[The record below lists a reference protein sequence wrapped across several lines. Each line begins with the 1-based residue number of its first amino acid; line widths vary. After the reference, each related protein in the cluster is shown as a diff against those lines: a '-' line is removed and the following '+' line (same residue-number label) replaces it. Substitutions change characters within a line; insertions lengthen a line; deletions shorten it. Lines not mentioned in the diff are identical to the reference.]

1 MSVEI
6 LENTSEEIAD
16 ETAEESTYASSEE
29 ISSEEEQVI
38 EENSKPRTKAGMMKA
53 IYDQLNTLKKADL
66 SDSFESIIG
75 ATLAEQDEDDD
86 DDDDDDKKKDDDEDE
101 VEEGKLPPALQKA
114 IDKKKGKSKDDDED
128 DEEEVKE
135 VKDVEDLG
143 GETGAGS
150 PKKALKVSLV
160 KAGKKKIKKEDL
172 EINVEKDVKA
182 LMEGEET
189 LSDEFKTKAATIFES
204 AVSTKILS
212 EVNSRIEI
220 LEGEYAQELEEAKEE
235 HSTQLTEK
243 VDGYMSYVVEEWM
256 KDNELAVERGI
267 RSELVEDFMT
277 GLRNLFQEHYIDIPE
292 EKVDLVDDLFGK
304 VEELEGKLDEEINR
318 SVDLKKELSEYKRDE
333 TIREVSDNLADTEK
347 EKLSKLAEGIEYE
360 DKEQF
365 NEKLGVLKENY
376 FPTNDAKAET
386 TSDEEPVTNSEE
398 LNEKVVDP
406 SMTHYVDALARF
418 GQNS

>member
-1 MSVEI
+1 MSEEI

-66 SDSFESIIG
+66 SDSYESIIG
-75 ATLAEQDEDDD
+75 ATLAEQDEEDEDDD
-86 DDDDDDKKKDDDEDE
+86 DDEED

-114 IDKKKGKSKDDDED
+114 IDKKKGKSDDDE

-135 VKDVEDLG
+135 TKDVEDIG

-386 TSDEEPVTNSEE
+386 SSDGDPVTNSEE

>member
-1 MSVEI
+1 MSGEI

-66 SDSFESIIG
+66 SDSYESIIG
-75 ATLAEQDEDDD
+75 ATLAEQDEEDEDDD
-86 DDDDDDKKKDDDEDE
+86 DEED

-114 IDKKKGKSKDDDED
+114 IDKKKGKSKNDD
-128 DEEEVKE
+128 EEVKE

-143 GETGAGS
+143 GETGAGP

-398 LNEKVVDP
+398 LNEKVIEP
-406 SMTHYVDALARF
+406 SMTQYVDALARF
-418 GQNS
+418 GQNT

>member
-1 MSVEI
+1 MSEEI

-53 IYDQLNTLKKADL
+53 IYDQLNTLKKAEL
-66 SDSFESIIG
+66 SDSYESIIG
-75 ATLAEQDEDDD
+75 ATLAEQDDDEEE
-86 DDDDDDKKKDDDEDE
+86 DDDEDE

-114 IDKKKGKSKDDDED
+114 IDKKKGKSDDDD

-243 VDGYMSYVVEEWM
+243 VDGYMNYVVEEWM
-256 KDNELAVERGI
+256 KENELAVERGI

-318 SVDLKKELSEYKRDE
+318 SVDLKKELSEYKREE

-376 FPTNDAKAET
+376 FPTNEAKAET
-386 TSDEEPVTNSEE
+386 TSDEDPVTNSEE
-398 LNEKVVDP
+398 LNEKVKDP
-406 SMTHYVDALARF
+406 TMTHYVDALARF
-418 GQNS
+418 GQNT

>member
-1 MSVEI
+1 MSEEI

-16 ETAEESTYASSEE
+16 ETAEDQEEIVASSEE

-38 EENSKPRTKAGMMKA
+38 EEDSKPRTKAGMMKA
-53 IYDQLNTLKKADL
+53 IYDQLNTLKKAEL
-66 SDSFESIIG
+66 SDSYESIIG
-75 ATLAEQDEDDD
+75 ATLAEQEEEDDDND
-86 DDDDDDKKKDDDEDE
+86 DDDDDDKKKDDEDM
-101 VEEGKLPPALQKA
+101 EEAAPA
-114 IDKKKGKSKDDDED
+114 G
-128 DEEEVKE
+128 
-135 VKDVEDLG
+135 VEDLG
-143 GETGAGS
+143 GETGAGA
-150 PKKALKVSLV
+150 PKKALKVSV
-160 KAGKKKIKKEDL
+160 EKGGKKKMKKEDL

-182 LMEGEET
+182 LMEGEEA

-212 EVNSRIEI
+212 EVNSRIEK
-220 LEGEYAQELEEAKEE
+220 LEEEYAQELETAKEE
-235 HSTQLTEK
+235 HTTQLTEK
-243 VDGYMSYVVEEWM
+243 VDGYLNYVVEEWM
-256 KDNELAVERGI
+256 KENELAVERGI

-304 VEELEGKLDEEINR
+304 VEELEGKLDEEINK

-333 TIREVSDNLADTEK
+333 TIREVSDDLADTEK

-376 FPTNDAKAET
+376 FPTNEAKAET

-398 LNEKVVDP
+398 LNEEVVDP
-406 SMTHYVDALARF
+406 SMTQYVDALARF
-418 GQNS
+418 GQNT

>member
-1 MSVEI
+1 MSEEI

-38 EENSKPRTKAGMMKA
+38 EENSKPRTKAGMVKA

-66 SDSFESIIG
+66 SDSYESIIG
-75 ATLAEQDEDDD
+75 ATLAEQDDEDDEEDDD
-86 DDDDDDKKKDDDEDE
+86 EED

-114 IDKKKGKSKDDDED
+114 IDKKKGKSNDDDED
-128 DEEEVKE
+128 EEDVKE
-135 VKDVEDLG
+135 MKDVEDLG

-150 PKKALKVSLV
+150 PKKALKVSIV
-160 KAGKKKIKKEDL
+160 KAGKKKKIKKEDL

-189 LSDEFKTKAATIFES
+189 LSDAFKTKAATIFES

-386 TSDEEPVTNSEE
+386 SSDGDPVTNSEE

>member
-1 MSVEI
+1 MSEEI

-66 SDSFESIIG
+66 SDSYESIIG
-75 ATLAEQDEDDD
+75 ATLAEQDDEEEDDE
-86 DDDDDDKKKDDDEDE
+86 DDEDE

-114 IDKKKGKSKDDDED
+114 IDKKKGKSNDDD

-143 GETGAGS
+143 GETGAGA
-150 PKKALKVSLV
+150 PKKALKVSIV

-243 VDGYMSYVVEEWM
+243 VDSYMNYVVEEWM
-256 KDNELAVERGI
+256 KENELAVERGI

-376 FPTNDAKAET
+376 FPTNEAKAET
-386 TSDEEPVTNSEE
+386 TSDEDPVTNSEE
-398 LNEKVVDP
+398 LNEKVKDP
-406 SMTHYVDALARF
+406 TMTHYVDALARF
-418 GQNS
+418 GQNT

>member
-1 MSVEI
+1 MSEEI

-66 SDSFESIIG
+66 SDSYESIIG
-75 ATLAEQDEDDD
+75 ATLAEQD
-86 DDDDDDKKKDDDEDE
+86 DDEDDE
-101 VEEGKLPPALQKA
+101 EEDDEEDVEEGKLPPALQKA
-114 IDKKKGKSKDDDED
+114 IDKKKGKSNDDDED
-128 DEEEVKE
+128 EEDVKE
-135 VKDVEDLG
+135 MKDVEDLG

-150 PKKALKVSLV
+150 PKKALKVSIV
-160 KAGKKKIKKEDL
+160 KAGKKKKIKKEDL

-189 LSDEFKTKAATIFES
+189 LSDAFKTKAATIFES

-386 TSDEEPVTNSEE
+386 SSDGDPVTNSEE

>member
-1 MSVEI
+1 MSEEI

-66 SDSFESIIG
+66 SDSYESIIG
-75 ATLAEQDEDDD
+75 ATLAEQDDEDDEEE
-86 DDDDDDKKKDDDEDE
+86 DDEDE

-114 IDKKKGKSKDDDED
+114 IDKKKGKSNDDDED
-128 DEEEVKE
+128 EEDVKE
-135 VKDVEDLG
+135 MKDVEDLG

-150 PKKALKVSLV
+150 PKKALKVSIV
-160 KAGKKKIKKEDL
+160 KAGKKKKIKKEDL

-189 LSDEFKTKAATIFES
+189 LSDAFKTKAATIFES

-386 TSDEEPVTNSEE
+386 SSDGDPVTNSEE

>member
-1 MSVEI
+1 MSEEI

-53 IYDQLNTLKKADL
+53 IYDQLNTLKKAEL
-66 SDSFESIIG
+66 SDSYESIIG
-75 ATLAEQDEDDD
+75 ATLAEQDDDEEDE
-86 DDDDDDKKKDDDEDE
+86 DDDEDE

-243 VDGYMSYVVEEWM
+243 VDSYMNYVVEEWM
-256 KDNELAVERGI
+256 KENELAVERGI

-304 VEELEGKLDEEINR
+304 V
-318 SVDLKKELSEYKRDE
+318 
-333 TIREVSDNLADTEK
+333 
-347 EKLSKLAEGIEYE
+347 
-360 DKEQF
+360 
-365 NEKLGVLKENY
+365 
-376 FPTNDAKAET
+376 
-386 TSDEEPVTNSEE
+386 
-398 LNEKVVDP
+398 
-406 SMTHYVDALARF
+406 
-418 GQNS
+418 

>member
-1 MSVEI
+1 MSEEI

-75 ATLAEQDEDDD
+75 ATLAEQDDDEEDE
-86 DDDDDDKKKDDDEDE
+86 DDDEDE

-143 GETGAGS
+143 GETGAGA
-150 PKKALKVSLV
+150 PKKALKVSIV
-160 KAGKKKIKKEDL
+160 KAGKKKKIKKEDL

-243 VDGYMSYVVEEWM
+243 VDSYMNYVVEEWM
-256 KDNELAVERGI
+256 KENELAVERGI

-318 SVDLKKELSEYKRDE
+318 SVDLKKELSEYKREE

-376 FPTNDAKAET
+376 FPTNEAKAET
-386 TSDEEPVTNSEE
+386 TSDEDPVTNSEE
-398 LNEKVVDP
+398 LNEKVKDP
-406 SMTHYVDALARF
+406 TMTHYVDALARF
-418 GQNS
+418 GQNT

>member
-1 MSVEI
+1 MSEEI

-75 ATLAEQDEDDD
+75 ATLAEQDDEDEDEEE
-86 DDDDDDKKKDDDEDE
+86 DDEDE

-114 IDKKKGKSKDDDED
+114 IDKKKGKSDDDE

-135 VKDVEDLG
+135 TKDVEDIG

-406 SMTHYVDALARF
+406 SMTQYVDALARF
-418 GQNS
+418 GQNT

>member
-1 MSVEI
+1 MSEEI

-86 DDDDDDKKKDDDEDE
+86 DDDDKKDEDE

-114 IDKKKGKSKDDDED
+114 IDKKKGKSNDDD

-143 GETGAGS
+143 GETGAGA

-376 FPTNDAKAET
+376 FPTNEAKAET
-386 TSDEEPVTNSEE
+386 SSDEEPVTNSEE

>member
-1 MSVEI
+1 MSGEI

-38 EENSKPRTKAGMMKA
+38 EENSKPRTKAGMVKA

-66 SDSFESIIG
+66 SDSYESIIG
-75 ATLAEQDEDDD
+75 ATLAEQDDEEEE
-86 DDDDDDKKKDDDEDE
+86 DDEDE

-114 IDKKKGKSKDDDED
+114 IDKKNGKSDDDE

-135 VKDVEDLG
+135 TKDVEDIG

-398 LNEKVVDP
+398 LNEEVVEP

-418 GQNS
+418 GQNT

>member
-1 MSVEI
+1 MSEEI

-66 SDSFESIIG
+66 SDSYESIIG
-75 ATLAEQDEDDD
+75 ATLAEQDDDD
-86 DDDDDDKKKDDDEDE
+86 DDDDDDEED

-114 IDKKKGKSKDDDED
+114 IDKKKGKSDDDDED
-128 DEEEVKE
+128 EEVKE
-135 VKDVEDLG
+135 MKDVEDLG

-150 PKKALKVSLV
+150 PKKALKVSIV
-160 KAGKKKIKKEDL
+160 KAGKKKMKKEDL

-189 LSDEFKTKAATIFES
+189 LSDAFKTKAATIFES

>member
-1 MSVEI
+1 MSEEI

-53 IYDQLNTLKKADL
+53 IYDQLNTLKKAEL
-66 SDSFESIIG
+66 SDSYESIIG
-75 ATLAEQDEDDD
+75 ATLAEQDDDEEDE
-86 DDDDDDKKKDDDEDE
+86 DDDEDE

-114 IDKKKGKSKDDDED
+114 IDKKKGKSNDDDE

-143 GETGAGS
+143 GETGAGA

-243 VDGYMSYVVEEWM
+243 VDGYMNYVVEEWM
-256 KDNELAVERGI
+256 KENELAVERGI

-318 SVDLKKELSEYKRDE
+318 SVDLKKELSEYKREE

-376 FPTNDAKAET
+376 FPTNEAKAET
-386 TSDEEPVTNSEE
+386 TSDEDPVTNSEE
-398 LNEKVVDP
+398 LNEKVKDP
-406 SMTHYVDALARF
+406 TMTHYVDALARF
-418 GQNS
+418 GQNT

>member
-1 MSVEI
+1 MSGEI
-6 LENTSEEIAD
+6 LENISEEIAD

-38 EENSKPRTKAGMMKA
+38 EENSKPRTKAGMVKA

-66 SDSFESIIG
+66 SDSYESIIG
-75 ATLAEQDEDDD
+75 ATLAEQDEDDED
-86 DDDDDDKKKDDDEDE
+86 DDDEED

-114 IDKKKGKSKDDDED
+114 IDKKKGKNGD
-128 DEEEVKE
+128 DEEVEE
-135 VKDVEDLG
+135 AAGVEDLG

-150 PKKALKVSLV
+150 PKKALKVSIV

-386 TSDEEPVTNSEE
+386 SSDGDPVTNSEE
-398 LNEKVVDP
+398 LNEEVVDP

>member
-1 MSVEI
+1 MSEEI
-6 LENTSEEIAD
+6 LENTSEEIA
-16 ETAEESTYASSEE
+16 EE
-29 ISSEEEQVI
+29 ISSVQEEVI

-53 IYDQLNTLKKADL
+53 IYDQLNTLKKAEL
-66 SDSFESIIG
+66 SDSYESIIG
-75 ATLAEQDEDDD
+75 ATLAEQDDEDEEE
-86 DDDDDDKKKDDDEDE
+86 DDEDE
-101 VEEGKLPPALQKA
+101 VEDDDDEEKVKVKEGKLPPALQKA
-114 IDKKKGKSKDDDED
+114 IDKKKGKSKND
-128 DEEEVKE
+128 DEELDEL
-135 VKDVEDLG
+135 KDVEDLG

-160 KAGKKKIKKEDL
+160 KASKKKIKKEDL

-243 VDGYMSYVVEEWM
+243 VDSYMNYVVEEWM
-256 KDNELAVERGI
+256 KENELAVERGI

-318 SVDLKKELSEYKRDE
+318 SVDLKKELSEYKREE

-376 FPTNDAKAET
+376 FPTNEAKAET
-386 TSDEEPVTNSEE
+386 TSDEDPVTNSEE
-398 LNEKVVDP
+398 LNEKVKDP
-406 SMTHYVDALARF
+406 TMTHYVDALARF
-418 GQNS
+418 GQNT

>member
-1 MSVEI
+1 MSEEI

-38 EENSKPRTKAGMMKA
+38 EENSKPRTKAGMVKA

-66 SDSFESIIG
+66 SDSYESIIG
-75 ATLAEQDEDDD
+75 ATLAEQDDEDDEEDDD
-86 DDDDDDKKKDDDEDE
+86 EED

-114 IDKKKGKSKDDDED
+114 IDKKKGKSNDDDE

-135 VKDVEDLG
+135 TKDVEDIG

-386 TSDEEPVTNSEE
+386 SSDGDPVTNSEE

>member
-1 MSVEI
+1 MSEEI

-66 SDSFESIIG
+66 SDSYESIIG
-75 ATLAEQDEDDD
+75 ATLAEQDDEDDEEDDD
-86 DDDDDDKKKDDDEDE
+86 EED

-114 IDKKKGKSKDDDED
+114 IDKKKGKSNDDDED
-128 DEEEVKE
+128 EEDVKE
-135 VKDVEDLG
+135 MKDVEDLG

-150 PKKALKVSLV
+150 PKKALKVSIV
-160 KAGKKKIKKEDL
+160 KAGKKKKIKKEDL

-189 LSDEFKTKAATIFES
+189 LSDAFKTKAATIFES

-386 TSDEEPVTNSEE
+386 SSDGDPVTNSEE

>member
-1 MSVEI
+1 

-16 ETAEESTYASSEE
+16 ETADESTDASLEE

-53 IYDQLNTLKKADL
+53 IYDQLNTLKKAEL
-66 SDSFESIIG
+66 SDSYESIIG
-75 ATLAEQDEDDD
+75 ATLAEQDDDEEE
-86 DDDDDDKKKDDDEDE
+86 DDDEDE

-114 IDKKKGKSKDDDED
+114 IDKKKGKNGDDDEEV
-128 DEEEVKE
+128 EEAAG
-135 VKDVEDLG
+135 VEDLG
-143 GETGAGS
+143 GDTVAGP
-150 PKKALKVSLV
+150 PKKALKVSLE
-160 KAGKKKIKKEDL
+160 KGGKKKKMKKEDL

-182 LMEGEET
+182 LMEGEEA

-212 EVNSRIEI
+212 EVNSRIEK
-220 LEGEYAQELEEAKEE
+220 LEEEYAQELEEAKEE
-235 HSTQLTEK
+235 HTTQLTEK
-243 VDGYMSYVVEEWM
+243 VDGYMNYVVEEWM
-256 KDNELAVERGI
+256 KENEIAVERGI

-304 VEELEGKLDEEINR
+304 VEELEGKLDEEINK

-333 TIREVSDNLADTEK
+333 TIREVSDDLADTEK

-376 FPTNDAKAET
+376 FPTNEAKAET

-406 SMTHYVDALARF
+406 SMTQYVDALARF
-418 GQNS
+418 GQNT

>member
-1 MSVEI
+1 MSEEI

-16 ETAEESTYASSEE
+16 ETAEDQEEIVASSEE

-38 EENSKPRTKAGMMKA
+38 EEDSKPRTKAGMMKA
-53 IYDQLNTLKKADL
+53 IYDQLNTLKKAEL
-66 SDSFESIIG
+66 SDSYESIIG
-75 ATLAEQDEDDD
+75 ATLAEQEEEEDDDNDEDDD
-86 DDDDDDKKKDDDEDE
+86 DKKDD
-101 VEEGKLPPALQKA
+101 EEMEEAAPA
-114 IDKKKGKSKDDDED
+114 G
-128 DEEEVKE
+128 
-135 VKDVEDLG
+135 VEDLG
-143 GETGAGS
+143 GETGAGA
-150 PKKALKVSLV
+150 PKKALKVSV
-160 KAGKKKIKKEDL
+160 EKGGKKKMKKEDL

-182 LMEGEET
+182 LMEGEEA

-212 EVNSRIEI
+212 EVNSRIEK
-220 LEGEYAQELEEAKEE
+220 LEEEYAQELETAKEE
-235 HSTQLTEK
+235 HTTQLTEK
-243 VDGYMSYVVEEWM
+243 VDGYLNYVVEEWM
-256 KDNELAVERGI
+256 KENELAVERGI

-304 VEELEGKLDEEINR
+304 VEELEGKLDEEINK

-333 TIREVSDNLADTEK
+333 TIREVSDDLADTEK

-376 FPTNDAKAET
+376 FPTNEAKAET

-398 LNEKVVDP
+398 LNEEVVDP
-406 SMTHYVDALARF
+406 SMTQYVDALARF
-418 GQNS
+418 GQNT

>member
-1 MSVEI
+1 MSGEI
-6 LENTSEEIAD
+6 LENISEEIAD

-38 EENSKPRTKAGMMKA
+38 EENSKPRTKAGMVKA

-66 SDSFESIIG
+66 SDSYESIIG
-75 ATLAEQDEDDD
+75 ATLAEQDDDEDDEDDD
-86 DDDDDDKKKDDDEDE
+86 DDEED

-114 IDKKKGKSKDDDED
+114 IDKKKGKSDDDE

-135 VKDVEDLG
+135 TKDVEDIG

-386 TSDEEPVTNSEE
+386 SSDGDPVTNSEE
-398 LNEKVVDP
+398 LNEEVVDP

>member
-1 MSVEI
+1 MSEEI

-66 SDSFESIIG
+66 SDSYESIIG
-75 ATLAEQDEDDD
+75 ATLAEQDDDEEDNDDD
-86 DDDDDDKKKDDDEDE
+86 DEE

-114 IDKKKGKSKDDDED
+114 IDKKKGKSNDDDED
-128 DEEEVKE
+128 EDEKEVKE

-143 GETGAGS
+143 GETGAGP
-150 PKKALKVSLV
+150 PKKALKVSIV
-160 KAGKKKIKKEDL
+160 KAGKKKKIKKEDL

-189 LSDEFKTKAATIFES
+189 LSDAFKTKAATIFES

>member
-1 MSVEI
+1 MSGEI
-6 LENTSEEIAD
+6 LENISEEIAD

-66 SDSFESIIG
+66 SDSYESIIG
-75 ATLAEQDEDDD
+75 ATLAEQDDDDEEDEDDD
-86 DDDDDDKKKDDDEDE
+86 EED

-114 IDKKKGKSKDDDED
+114 IDKKKGKSDDDE

-135 VKDVEDLG
+135 TKDVEDIG

-376 FPTNDAKAET
+376 FPTNEAKAET

-398 LNEKVVDP
+398 LNEEVVEP

>member
-1 MSVEI
+1 MSGEI
-6 LENTSEEIAD
+6 LENISEEIAD

-38 EENSKPRTKAGMMKA
+38 EENSKPRTKAGMVKA

-66 SDSFESIIG
+66 SDSYESIIG

-86 DDDDDDKKKDDDEDE
+86 DKDKDEDE

-114 IDKKKGKSKDDDED
+114 IDKKKGKSDDDE

-135 VKDVEDLG
+135 TKDVEDIG

-398 LNEKVVDP
+398 LNEEVVEP

>member
-1 MSVEI
+1 MSEEI

-53 IYDQLNTLKKADL
+53 IYDQLNTLKKAEL
-66 SDSFESIIG
+66 SDSYESIIG
-75 ATLAEQDEDDD
+75 ATLAEQDDDEEDE
-86 DDDDDDKKKDDDEDE
+86 DDDEDE

-114 IDKKKGKSKDDDED
+114 IDKKKGKSNDDDD

-243 VDGYMSYVVEEWM
+243 VDSYMNYVVEEWM
-256 KDNELAVERGI
+256 KENELAVERGI

-318 SVDLKKELSEYKRDE
+318 SVDLKKELSEYKREE

-376 FPTNDAKAET
+376 FPTNEAKAET
-386 TSDEEPVTNSEE
+386 TSDEDPVTNSEE
-398 LNEKVVDP
+398 LNEKVKDP
-406 SMTHYVDALARF
+406 TMTHYVDALARF
-418 GQNS
+418 GQNT

>member
-1 MSVEI
+1 MSGEI

-53 IYDQLNTLKKADL
+53 IYDQLNTLKKAEL
-66 SDSFESIIG
+66 SDSYESIIG
-75 ATLAEQDEDDD
+75 ATLAEQDDDEEDE
-86 DDDDDDKKKDDDEDE
+86 DDDEDE

-114 IDKKKGKSKDDDED
+114 IDKKKGKSKDG

-143 GETGAGS
+143 GETGAGA

-418 GQNS
+418 GQNT

>member
-1 MSVEI
+1 MSGEI
-6 LENTSEEIAD
+6 LENISEEIAD

-38 EENSKPRTKAGMMKA
+38 EENSKPRTKAGMVKA

-66 SDSFESIIG
+66 SDSYESIIG
-75 ATLAEQDEDDD
+75 ATLAEQDEEDEDDD
-86 DDDDDDKKKDDDEDE
+86 DEED

-114 IDKKKGKSKDDDED
+114 IDKKKGKSNDDDED
-128 DEEEVKE
+128 EEDVKE
-135 VKDVEDLG
+135 MKDVEDLG

-150 PKKALKVSLV
+150 PKKALKVSIV
-160 KAGKKKIKKEDL
+160 KAGKKKKIKKEDL

-189 LSDEFKTKAATIFES
+189 LSDAFKTKAATIFES

-386 TSDEEPVTNSEE
+386 SSDGDPVTNSEE

>member
-1 MSVEI
+1 MSEEI

-38 EENSKPRTKAGMMKA
+38 EENSKPRTKAGMVKA

-66 SDSFESIIG
+66 SDSYESIIG
-75 ATLAEQDEDDD
+75 ATLAEQDEEDEDDD
-86 DDDDDDKKKDDDEDE
+86 DDEED

-114 IDKKKGKSKDDDED
+114 IDKKKGKSDDDE

-135 VKDVEDLG
+135 TKDVEDIG

-386 TSDEEPVTNSEE
+386 SSDGDPVTNSEE

>member
-1 MSVEI
+1 MSEEI

-66 SDSFESIIG
+66 SDSYESIIG
-75 ATLAEQDEDDD
+75 ATLAEQDDDEEDEDD
-86 DDDDDDKKKDDDEDE
+86 EEE

-114 IDKKKGKSKDDDED
+114 IDKKKGKSDDDE

-135 VKDVEDLG
+135 TKDVEDIG
-143 GETGAGS
+143 GETGAGA

-376 FPTNDAKAET
+376 FPTNEAKAET

>member
-1 MSVEI
+1 MSEEI

-53 IYDQLNTLKKADL
+53 IYDQLNTLKKAEL
-66 SDSFESIIG
+66 SDSYESIIG
-75 ATLAEQDEDDD
+75 ATLAEQD
-86 DDDDDDKKKDDDEDE
+86 DDEDE
-101 VEEGKLPPALQKA
+101 DDEEDVEEGKLPPALQKA
-114 IDKKKGKSKDDDED
+114 IDKKKGKSDDDE

-135 VKDVEDLG
+135 TKDVEDIG

-212 EVNSRIEI
+212 EVNSRIEK
-220 LEGEYAQELEEAKEE
+220 LEEEYAQELEEAKEE
-235 HSTQLTEK
+235 HTIQLTEK
-243 VDGYMSYVVEEWM
+243 VDGYMNYVVEEWM
-256 KDNELAVERGI
+256 KENEIAVERGI

-318 SVDLKKELSEYKRDE
+318 SVDLKKELSEYKREE

-376 FPTNDAKAET
+376 FPTNEAKAET
-386 TSDEEPVTNSEE
+386 TSDEDPVTNSEE
-398 LNEKVVDP
+398 LNEKVNDP
-406 SMTHYVDALARF
+406 TMTHYVDALARF
-418 GQNS
+418 GQNT

>member
-1 MSVEI
+1 MSGEI

-38 EENSKPRTKAGMMKA
+38 EENSKPRTKAGMVKA

-66 SDSFESIIG
+66 SDSYESIIG

-86 DDDDDDKKKDDDEDE
+86 DKDKDEDE

-114 IDKKKGKSKDDDED
+114 IDKKKGKSDDDE

-135 VKDVEDLG
+135 TKDVEDIG

-398 LNEKVVDP
+398 LNEEVVEP

>member
-1 MSVEI
+1 MSEEI

-38 EENSKPRTKAGMMKA
+38 EENSKPRTKAGMVKA

-66 SDSFESIIG
+66 SDSYESIIG
-75 ATLAEQDEDDD
+75 ATLAEQDDEEEE
-86 DDDDDDKKKDDDEDE
+86 DDEDE

-114 IDKKKGKSKDDDED
+114 IDKKKGKNGD
-128 DEEEVKE
+128 DEEVEE
-135 VKDVEDLG
+135 AAGVEDLG

-150 PKKALKVSLV
+150 PKKALKVSIV

-398 LNEKVVDP
+398 LNEEVVEP

>member
-1 MSVEI
+1 MSEEI

-53 IYDQLNTLKKADL
+53 IYDQLNTLKKAEL
-66 SDSFESIIG
+66 SDSYESIIG
-75 ATLAEQDEDDD
+75 ATLAEQDDDEE
-86 DDDDDDKKKDDDEDE
+86 DDDEDE

-114 IDKKKGKSKDDDED
+114 IDKKKGKNNDDDED

-143 GETGAGS
+143 GETGAGA

-376 FPTNDAKAET
+376 FPTNEAKAET

>member
-1 MSVEI
+1 MSEEI

-66 SDSFESIIG
+66 SDSYESIIG
-75 ATLAEQDEDDD
+75 ATLAEQDEDDE
-86 DDDDDDKKKDDDEDE
+86 DDDEED

-114 IDKKKGKSKDDDED
+114 IDKKKGKSNDDDE

-135 VKDVEDLG
+135 TKDVEDIG

-386 TSDEEPVTNSEE
+386 SSDGDPVTNSEE

>member
-1 MSVEI
+1 MSEEI

-38 EENSKPRTKAGMMKA
+38 EENSKPRTKAGMVKA

-66 SDSFESIIG
+66 SDSYESIIG
-75 ATLAEQDEDDD
+75 ATLAEQDDEEEEE
-86 DDDDDDKKKDDDEDE
+86 DDEDE

-114 IDKKKGKSKDDDED
+114 IDKKKGKSNDDED
-128 DEEEVKE
+128 EDEKEVKE

-143 GETGAGS
+143 GETGAGA
-150 PKKALKVSLV
+150 PKKALKVSIV

-304 VEELEGKLDEEINR
+304 DEELEGNLDEEINR

-398 LNEKVVDP
+398 LNEEVVEP

>member
-1 MSVEI
+1 MSGEI

-86 DDDDDDKKKDDDEDE
+86 DDDDKDEDE

-114 IDKKKGKSKDDDED
+114 IDKKKGKSNDDD

-143 GETGAGS
+143 GETGAGA

-189 LSDEFKTKAATIFES
+189 LSDAFKTKAATIFES

-220 LEGEYAQELEEAKEE
+220 LEGEYAQELEEAKED
-235 HSTQLTEK
+235 HTTQLTEK
-243 VDGYMSYVVEEWM
+243 VDGYMNYVVEEWM
-256 KDNELAVERGI
+256 KENEIAVERGI

-398 LNEKVVDP
+398 LNEEVVEP

>member
-1 MSVEI
+1 MSEEI

-16 ETAEESTYASSEE
+16 ETAEDQEEIVASSEE

-38 EENSKPRTKAGMMKA
+38 EEDSKPRTKAGMMKA
-53 IYDQLNTLKKADL
+53 IYDQLNTLKKAEL
-66 SDSFESIIG
+66 SDSYESIIG
-75 ATLAEQDEDDD
+75 ATLAEQEEDDD
-86 DDDDDDKKKDDDEDE
+86 DNDDDDDDKKDDEDM
-101 VEEGKLPPALQKA
+101 EEAAPA
-114 IDKKKGKSKDDDED
+114 G
-128 DEEEVKE
+128 
-135 VKDVEDLG
+135 VEDLG
-143 GETGAGS
+143 GETGAGA
-150 PKKALKVSLV
+150 PKKALKVSV
-160 KAGKKKIKKEDL
+160 EKGGKKKMKKEDL

-182 LMEGEET
+182 LMEGEEA

-212 EVNSRIEI
+212 EVNSRIEK
-220 LEGEYAQELEEAKEE
+220 LEEEYAQELETAKEE
-235 HSTQLTEK
+235 HTTQLTEK
-243 VDGYMSYVVEEWM
+243 VDGYLNYVVEEWM
-256 KDNELAVERGI
+256 KENELAVERGI

-304 VEELEGKLDEEINR
+304 VEELEGKLDEEINK

-333 TIREVSDNLADTEK
+333 TIREVSDDLADTEK

-376 FPTNDAKAET
+376 FPTNEAKAET

-398 LNEKVVDP
+398 LNEEVVDP
-406 SMTHYVDALARF
+406 SMTQYVDALARF
-418 GQNS
+418 GQNT